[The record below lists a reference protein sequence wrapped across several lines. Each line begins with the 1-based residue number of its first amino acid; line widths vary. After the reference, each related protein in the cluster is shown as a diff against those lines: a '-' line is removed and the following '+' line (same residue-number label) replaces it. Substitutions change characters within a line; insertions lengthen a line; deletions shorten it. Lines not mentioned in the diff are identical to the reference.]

1 MLIVYDM
8 GLFIQLQIARLG
20 QSRFE
25 IHGARTGT
33 EALEKAR
40 SVSPDLILLDLHM
53 PDVNGENVCRLLKE
67 DFRTRS
73 IPVIIVSSGASDH
86 KNSDCISAG
95 CDGLIHKPIRRAS
108 LLSMVGQRLGISI
121 RRWRRTSVD
130 LPCRVILYGQEINT
144 HPLPLR
150 RRGLYGT
157 PGTSHT
163 RQGHR
168 DPLHPA
174 RRGYLQDYPIR
185 CRCLERL
192 SGQGRPGRIR
202 RPASEFR
209 PAPSGPYRQIFGGYS
224 GDRAVRQVGS

>member
-25 IHGARTGT
+25 IHEARTGT

-40 SVSPDLILLDLHM
+40 SVSPDLILLELHM

-95 CDGLIHKPIRRAS
+95 CDGLIHKPIRRDS

-144 HPLPLR
+144 H
-150 RRGLYGT
+150 
-157 PGTSHT
+157 
-163 RQGHR
+163 
-168 DPLHPA
+168 PLHPA

>member
-1 MLIVYDM
+1 MNLSLSTYPALPDRSINPPYCPVKFTSNNAPWHSEQPSPGGDRKRSLIVDDV

-25 IHGARTGT
+25 IHEARTGT

-40 SVSPDLILLDLHM
+40 SVSPDLTLLDLHM

-73 IPVIIVSSGASDH
+73 IPVIIVSSGTSDH
-86 KNSDCISAG
+86 KNSDCFSAG
-95 CDGLIHKPIRRAS
+95 CDGLIHKPIRRDL

-130 LPCRVILYGQEINT
+130 LPCRVILDGQEIHT

-150 RRGLYGT
+150 RRGL
-157 PGTSHT
+157 
-163 RQGHR
+163 
-168 DPLHPA
+168 
-174 RRGYLQDYPIR
+174 
-185 CRCLERL
+185 
-192 SGQGRPGRIR
+192 
-202 RPASEFR
+202 
-209 PAPSGPYRQIFGGYS
+209 
-224 GDRAVRQVGS
+224 